1 MLNIMATVG
10 SWRDELPGRLFPEL
24 KTERV
29 SSAHAV
35 AGASQPRNHAIGGM
49 TLADAAKS
57 RRLSLAAGHR
67 GCQERN

>member
-1 MLNIMATVG
+1 MATMG

-29 SSAHAV
+29 SNAHAA
-35 AGASQPRNHAIGGM
+35 AGASQPRNHAIWGM
-49 TLADAAKS
+49 TLVGAANS
-57 RRLSLAAGHR
+57 RRLSLADGRR